1 MRKTSIIVLLTA
13 GLLLAGW
20 MLWPWGPARAS
31 GPPEYTGIGK
41 LVAGTYLLGPF
52 PELGTFTADGSYVL
66 THAASFG
73 DHPAAA
79 FLSPEHGAWRQT
91 GPRQVASRSLS
102 LAFGDDGTHFATTRV
117 DVVWDFDDA
126 SFTSG
131 ILTLLSTDIF
141 LAGQDPLDPDE
152 EPFLSFPGGDTASFQ
167 RITVP

>member
-1 MRKTSIIVLLTA
+1 MRKTPIIVLLA
-13 GLLLAGW
+13 AALLLGGW
-20 MLWPWGPARAS
+20 TLWPRKPVQAG
-31 GPPEYTGIGK
+31 GPPENTGIGP

-91 GPRQVASRSLS
+91 GPRQVTSRSLS
-102 LAFGDDGTHFATTRV
+102 FAFGDDGKHFATTRV

-126 SFTSG
+126 TFGSG
-131 ILTLLSTDIF
+131 MLTLLSTDIF
-141 LAGQDPLDPDE
+141 FADQDPLDPDE
-152 EPFLSFPGGDTASFQ
+152 EPFLSIPGGDTAGFR
-167 RITVP
+167 RIAVP